1 MSGKFIVLYGI
12 NNLGKTTQAKLLV
25 NRLQAAGYSASYLK
39 YPLYELAPSG
49 LLLNDYLRA
58 GNPWQLSPREAQIIY
73 ALNRFQYQGELDR
86 QLAAGQWIVAEDY
99 VGTGLS
105 WGWGAGV
112 DLDFLELINQ
122 GLHQPDLA
130 LWLDGE
136 RFSSGIEAHH
146 KHEGDEELTAKVR
159 NCHRE
164 LAKRYGWLRFEANQS
179 IEALNDELWQ
189 AVKTLLL

>member
-1 MSGKFIVLYGI
+1 MSGKLIVLYGI

-25 NRLQAAGYSASYLK
+25 SRLQAAGYSASYLK
-39 YPLYELAPSG
+39 YPLYDLVPSG
-49 LLLNDYLRA
+49 PLLNDYLRA

-73 ALNRFQYQGELDR
+73 ALNRFQYQEELNK

-112 DLDFLELINQ
+112 DLDFLEFINQ
-122 GLHQPDLA
+122 ELRQPDLA

-136 RFSSGIEAHH
+136 RFTSGIEAHH

-164 LAKRYGWLRFEANQS
+164 LAKRYGWLQFEANQS
-179 IEALNDELWQ
+179 IEALNNELWQ
-189 AVKTLLL
+189 AVKILSL

>member
-1 MSGKFIVLYGI
+1 
-12 NNLGKTTQAKLLV
+12 
-25 NRLQAAGYSASYLK
+25 
-39 YPLYELAPSG
+39 
-49 LLLNDYLRA
+49 LRA

-73 ALNRFQYQGELDR
+73 ALNRFQYQEELNR
-86 QLAAGQWIVAEDY
+86 QLDAGQWIVAEDY

-112 DLDFLELINQ
+112 DLNFLELINQ
-122 GLHQPDLA
+122 GLRQPDLA

-136 RFSSGIEAHH
+136 RFTSGIEAHH
-146 KHEGDEELTAKVR
+146 KHEEDEVLITKVR

-164 LAKRYGWLRFEANQS
+164 LAKRYGWLKFEANQS

-189 AVKTLLL
+189 AVKALSL